1 MAAPHMPRWLLISAT
16 LSVPLSA
23 GLFAELLINK
33 KLNKLFLIVLM
44 TMLILPS
51 LYVTANWLKLLKHNT
66 YMEAVV
72 WLEQNVKNREII
84 YSFDPLMYASPSYDS
99 ALWDKEMNHVESKKV
114 NYILSQKETF
124 YNSGINLMHDRKS
137 KRYKELAGP
146 NTKYILTGSEA
157 KITVPNI
164 EKFHKLEL
172 IKAFK
177 PTENTEIE
185 ERGLDT
191 DYLNSPDNWKGILKL
206 EKSGPFIYIYKVL

>member
-1 MAAPHMPRWLLISAT
+1 
-16 LSVPLSA
+16 
-23 GLFAELLINK
+23 
-33 KLNKLFLIVLM
+33 
-44 TMLILPS
+44 
-51 LYVTANWLKLLKHNT
+51 
-66 YMEAVV
+66 
-72 WLEQNVKNREII
+72 
-84 YSFDPLMYASPSYDS
+84 
-99 ALWDKEMNHVESKKV
+99 
-114 NYILSQKETF
+114 
-124 YNSGINLMHDRKS
+124 MHDRKS